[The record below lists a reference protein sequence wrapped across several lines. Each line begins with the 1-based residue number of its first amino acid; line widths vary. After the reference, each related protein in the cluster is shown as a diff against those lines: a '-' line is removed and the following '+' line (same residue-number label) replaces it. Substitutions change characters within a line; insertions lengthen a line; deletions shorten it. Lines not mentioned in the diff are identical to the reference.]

1 MSEYRLYCF
10 GESGNC
16 YKAALTLALSG
27 CDWEAVPVDYLSGE
41 TRSAAYRESVTDL
54 GEAPALV
61 HKGERLTQSG
71 VILTYLAQQTGKFG
85 GKDDNENREILRW
98 MLFDNHKFTSYYA
111 TLRWLVGIDRS
122 GDPEVHKFLR
132 ARVLIAFGMVEKH
145 LRDKAFLLGDRPT
158 IADFSLVGYHYY
170 DEETGIDRNEFPNIK
185 AWTGRIAALPG
196 WQHPY
201 DMMPRMPRPA

>member
-27 CDWEAVPVDYLSGE
+27 CDWEAAFVDYLGGE
-41 TRSAAYRESVTDL
+41 TRSDSYRQSMNEL
-54 GEAPALV
+54 GEAPVLE
-61 HKGERLTQSG
+61 HKGERITQSG
-71 VILTYLAQQTGKFG
+71 VILSYLAGQTGKFG
-85 GKDDNENREILRW
+85 GSTDSERREILRW

-132 ARVLIAFGMVEKH
+132 GRVLGAFGIVEKH
-145 LRDKAFLLGDRPT
+145 LRDNAFMLGEEPT
-158 IADFSLVGYHYY
+158 IADFSMVGYHYY
-170 DEETGIDRNEFPNIK
+170 DEETGVDRGTFPNIN
-185 AWTGRIAALPG
+185 AWAKRIAAMPG

-201 DMMPRMPRPA
+201 DMMPRRASL